1 MCIESRSQTS
11 RIPCSDENEIPII
24 KETIFGGIECD
35 NQKDKNSSIIIPCE
49 HCWIKAKA
57 MMATYLLNN
66 DEFTRES
73 AEIWERDVL
82 IDAIHK
88 YNQDD
93 GSFIQEYS
101 KYFNVSAEG
110 EVEFEGGLKL
120 NLNDY
125 TSSKLNTHFEY
136 LSERSIP
143 DELVN

>member
-1 MCIESRSQTS
+1 
-11 RIPCSDENEIPII
+11 
-24 KETIFGGIECD
+24 
-35 NQKDKNSSIIIPCE
+35 
-49 HCWIKAKA
+49 

-88 YNQDD
+88 YNKDD

-101 KYFNVSAEG
+101 KYFNVSAKG